1 MSNPESGYDIRL
13 ARPEDV
19 PRLRQIRVTAANP
32 EGKPGRKG
40 FADAIDRGEV
50 LVMERVDGR
59 GEPELL
65 GFIEWRSRTDGSVT
79 IRDFGTVGDAPEPVI
94 IKRLVREMLRSVP
107 ARPGEV
113 TLKLRANLEPW
124 TSIVQELPGF
134 TVSEREFSRGVWWTI
149 WVWTGEPPPR
159 RPERASRRR

>member
-1 MSNPESGYDIRL
+1 MSNSEGGYDIRL

-19 PRLRQIRVTAANP
+19 PRLRQIRVTVANP

-59 GEPELL
+59 GEPDLL

-79 IRDFGTVGDAPEPVI
+79 IRDFGTAGEEPEPVI
-94 IKRLVREMLRSVP
+94 IKRLVRELLRSVA

-124 TSIVQELPGF
+124 TSIVRELPGF
-134 TVSEREFSRGVWWTI
+134 ALSEREFSRGGWWTI
-149 WVWTGEPPPR
+149 WVWNGEPPPR
-159 RPERASRRR
+159 RPERPSRRR